1 MARRNINGHF
11 VPALVMGLLFAASFH
26 HPANS
31 QRKEKTRY
39 IKVFNGKN
47 LKGWKGDPVYWRV
60 EKGVLTGEVTP
71 TTILKKNSFIIWQG
85 TMPNDFEL
93 WVEYRVSD
101 KGNSGINYR
110 SKPVA
115 DEPYALKGYQADLD
129 GEGKWNGQNYE
140 ERGREF
146 LALRGQQVVIEKD
159 GKINIISSLGSKDSL
174 NAFVRKEDWNEYH
187 LVVRG
192 NRLQHYIN
200 DVLMSDVT
208 DLDEEHR
215 SLDGFFGVQVHVGP
229 PMKIEYRNFRLKS
242 LNP

>member
-1 MARRNINGHF
+1 MAKRNITGRF
-11 VPALVMGLLFAASFH
+11 VPVFVIGLLLVASLQH
-26 HPANS
+26 HANA
-31 QRKEKTRY
+31 QQKEKGQY

-47 LKGWKGDPVYWRV
+47 LKGWKGDRLYWRV
-60 EKGVLTGEVTP
+60 EKGVLIGEVTP
-71 TTILKKNSFIIWQG
+71 STILKKNSFIIWQG

-93 WVEYRVSD
+93 WLEYRVSD

-110 SKPVA
+110 SKLVV
-115 DEPYALKGYQADLD
+115 DEPYALKGYQADID

-146 LALRGQQVVIEKD
+146 LALRGEQVVIEKD
-159 GKINIISSLGSKDSL
+159 GKINVTTSLGSKDLL

-187 LVVRG
+187 LVVKG
-192 NRLQHYIN
+192 NRMQHYIN
-200 DVLMSDVT
+200 NVLMSDVT
-208 DLDEEHR
+208 DLDEDHR
-215 SLDGFFGVQVHVGP
+215 SFDGFFGVQVHVGP

>member
-1 MARRNINGHF
+1 MFLITALNHSANAQKKANG
-11 VPALVMGLLFAASFH
+11 
-26 HPANS
+26 
-31 QRKEKTRY
+31 RY

-47 LKGWKGDPVYWRV
+47 LKGWEGDPVYWRV
-60 EKGVLTGEVTP
+60 EKGSLIGEVTP
-71 TTILKKNSFIIWQG
+71 STILKKNSFIIWQG
-85 TMPNDFEL
+85 TMPNDFDL
-93 WVEYRVSD
+93 RVEYRRTD

-110 SKPVA
+110 SKLVA
-115 DEPYALKGYQADLD
+115 GEPYALKGYQADLD

-146 LALRGQQVVIEKD
+146 LALRGQQVVIERD
-159 GKINIISSLGSKDSL
+159 GKINIIASLGSKDSL

-200 DVLMSDVT
+200 DVLMSEVT
-208 DLDEEHR
+208 DLDEERR
-215 SLDGFFGVQVHVGP
+215 SFNGFFGVQVHVGP
-229 PMKIEYRNFRLKS
+229 PMKVEYRNFRLKS